1 MQPSSVARSDAAP
14 VLRAARPDE
23 IPAITE
29 LVASADLP
37 PLFVEAYID
46 GFIVA
51 ERDGA
56 LLACGGVEMY
66 DDCAVLRS
74 IVVAETARGLGLG
87 RRLAEALA
95 ERARVAGAAEL
106 YLFTEGAHDFWQHL
120 GFVDVPLGDWAQP
133 PRAGWQYQFI
143 AANQNAEL
151 FRSVN
156 SMWKA
161 A

>member
-1 MQPSSVARSDAAP
+1 MQPSTVTRSDDAIA
-14 VLRAARPDE
+14 LRAARRDE

-46 GFIVA
+46 GFLVA

-74 IVVAETARGLGLG
+74 IVVADAARRQGLG
-87 RRLAEALA
+87 RRLAEALS
-95 ERARVAGAAEL
+95 ERAQTAGATEL
-106 YLFTEGAHDFWQHL
+106 YLFTEDAHDFWLHL
-120 GFVDVPLGDWAQP
+120 GFVDVPLDDWAQP

-143 AANQNAEL
+143 AANQHVEV
-151 FRSVN
+151 FRDVK